1 REGGRGA
8 LRAGLAAARTAAH
21 AGGTLRA
28 AAASCRARL
37 RCGRARRP
45 ARRQDPQRAT
55 PVPIV
60 GRPRARRLRLG
71 GGPGTAAQP
80 LTARLPSLR
89 LCRAIVQLPF
99 LPYYYRVEAFRRA

>member
-1 REGGRGA
+1 QPSRRSAARRRA
-8 LRAGLAAARTAAH
+8 LRAGLAAARTRAH

-28 AAASCRARL
+28 AAAACRARL

-80 LTARLPSLR
+80 LTARLRSLR
-89 LCRAIVQLPF
+89 LCRAIVKLPF
-99 LPYYYRVEAFRRA
+99 LPYY